1 MSAAEAA
8 DQERRITYS
17 LYENWEAIAGKT
29 GIPMLKGMRQEDI
42 APFKDNLVLLDLR
55 NESSPPKF
63 QVIGKKLKLDLDIEL
78 TNKPINKVP
87 RRTMLSRVSDHYL
100 EVIANRAPIAFEA
113 EFVNTDQEKALYRGI
128 LLPFSD
134 DNKRINFIL
143 GGVRWILEKDL
154 NLDQGEPS
162 IEELMQE
169 IAQGRGLDP
178 EQILITPE
186 SEISAEQ
193 DHHEEPESDI
203 VVEEDVIEEEIIGE
217 LPEPESDDSEPEEAE
232 SDIAV
237 EEEII
242 DEVEDDEVILELEE
256 PEEAEIAANE
266 EDVIEEEIIGELPE
280 PESDDSE
287 PEEAESDIAVEEEI
301 IDEVEDDEVILELEE
316 PEEAEIAANEED
328 VIEED
333 IIEEDIIG
341 ELPEPE
347 TDDVTVDTPSIEEFM
362 SAGAKIE
369 EPEEIEAAAPVE
381 DKADKEEIIIEDEI
395 ETEIEAV
402 IEDDI
407 NTEPQQPLSTEETS
421 TTNTDI
427 KKDSIAGP
435 DLRSA
440 LKQIIS
446 YIKKDDANH
455 NRSRESLYNILAA
468 IYGFYE
474 NCQEQPEIYNQIV
487 NEHKLKI
494 QARAPFTP
502 LLKICIG
509 KNYDKTRLTEYAA
522 ALSLA
527 RHMNI
532 DIEEF
537 PSFIKNFPGGI
548 KGCVREIRS
557 LRKQGNKAAPL
568 PAKVRTIK
576 EAKDIIRALPSIGNF
591 KLKKMIV
598 GPSDPEFFLLLAKRR
613 GHSIDILKILDD
625 KFTKIDTII
634 KQTAFQKRTRK

>member
-42 APFKDNLVLLDLR
+42 TPFKDNLVLLDLR

-203 VVEEDVIEEEIIGE
+203 VVEEEIIEEEIIGE
-217 LPEPESDDSEPEEAE
+217 PPEPESDDSEPEEAE
-232 SDIAV
+232 GDIV
-237 EEEII
+237 
-242 DEVEDDEVILELEE
+242 
-256 PEEAEIAANE
+256 
-266 EDVIEEEIIGELPE
+266 
-280 PESDDSE
+280 
-287 PEEAESDIAVEEEI
+287 VEEEI

>member
-100 EVIANRAPIAFEA
+100 EVIANRVPIAFEA

-242 DEVEDDEVILELEE
+242 DEVEDEEV
-256 PEEAEIAANE
+256 
-266 EDVIEEEIIGELPE
+266 V
-280 PESDDSE
+280 
-287 PEEAESDIAVEEEI
+287 
-301 IDEVEDDEVILELEE
+301 LELEE

-427 KKDSIAGP
+427 KKDSITGP

>member
-1 MSAAEAA
+1 MMSAAEAA

-100 EVIANRAPIAFEA
+100 EVIANRVPIAFEA

-203 VVEEDVIEEEIIGE
+203 VV
-217 LPEPESDDSEPEEAE
+217 
-232 SDIAV
+232 
-237 EEEII
+237 
-242 DEVEDDEVILELEE
+242 
-256 PEEAEIAANE
+256 E

-427 KKDSIAGP
+427 KKDSITGP